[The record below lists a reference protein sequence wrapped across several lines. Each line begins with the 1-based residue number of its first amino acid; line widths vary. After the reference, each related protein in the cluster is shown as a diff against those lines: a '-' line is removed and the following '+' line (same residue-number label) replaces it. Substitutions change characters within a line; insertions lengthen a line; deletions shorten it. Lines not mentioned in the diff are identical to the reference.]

1 MMMMNL
7 LSAHG
12 AVITNDSTA
21 ISQALQQAGI
31 PHGKWDTALFF
42 GIDYATILSNPNL
55 QEAVLETVKQPLATL
70 KTTFG
75 YLTEDIIGLT
85 PTTPNLAGILKQFR
99 AEHHHTDD
107 EVRVI
112 LHGEGIFGIIPPAGK
127 GEPFEVSLTQGD
139 WIVIPENTR
148 HYFYLT
154 EENTVIALRV
164 FKDNP
169 QWEAIYEPL
178 K

>member
-1 MMMMNL
+1 MMKL
-7 LSAHG
+7 LSAQG
-12 AVITNDSTA
+12 AFVTDEPNTV
-21 ISQALQQAGI
+21 SQALQQAGI
-31 PHGKWDTALFF
+31 PHGKWDTALFS
-42 GIDYATILSNPNL
+42 GIDYDTLLSNPNL
-55 QEAVLETVKQPLATL
+55 QEAVLKTVAQPLATL
-70 KTTFG
+70 KSSFR

-85 PTTPNLAGILKQFR
+85 PQTPNLGGILKQFR

-112 LHGEGIFGIIPPAGK
+112 LHGEGIFGIIPSAGK
-127 GEPFEVSLTQGD
+127 GEPFEVSLTQCD

-178 K
+178 PA

>member
-1 MMMMNL
+1 MMMMKL
-7 LSAHG
+7 LSAQG
-12 AVITNDSTA
+12 AIVTDDPTA
-21 ISQALQQAGI
+21 VSQALQQAGI
-31 PHGKWDTALFF
+31 PHGKWEESLFA
-42 GIDYATILSNPNL
+42 GINYNTLLSNPNL